1 LNKTR
6 VELIFIVNPSLD
18 FSKMLQKIKK
28 NPPES
33 VSGGGVRV
41 MNFSKLNEGASVG
54 SAGFKF
60 ISVSKLS
67 PLSSVGCVGTTMTNE
82 WGNFSIG

>member
-1 LNKTR
+1 
-6 VELIFIVNPSLD
+6 
-18 FSKMLQKIKK
+18 MLQRIQK
-28 NPPES
+28 NPPVS

-41 MNFSKLNEGASVG
+41 MNFSKLNDGASVG

-67 PLSSVGCVGTTMTNE
+67 PLSSVGCVGTMTNE
-82 WGNFSIG
+82 WAIFLEDKFRDQLPMIR

>member
-1 LNKTR
+1 
-6 VELIFIVNPSLD
+6 
-18 FSKMLQKIKK
+18 MLHRLQK

-41 MNFSKLNEGASVG
+41 MNFSKLNDGASVG

-67 PLSSVGCVGTTMTNE
+67 PLSSFASSVGCVGTMTNE
-82 WGNFSIG
+82 WAIFL

>member
-1 LNKTR
+1 
-6 VELIFIVNPSLD
+6 
-18 FSKMLQKIKK
+18 MLQGIQKK
-28 NPPES
+28 SPPES

-41 MNFSKLNEGASVG
+41 MNFSKLNDGASVG

-67 PLSSVGCVGTTMTNE
+67 PWSSVGCVRTMTNE
-82 WGNFSIG
+82 W